1 MGQDLEVVD
10 PSNGQTKTVQLKPD
24 KGFDLLKA
32 ALRYRIKS
40 TPEQRAKL
48 LERLDPV
55 LREQV
60 VQESGVDVE

>member
-10 PSNGQTKTVQLKPD
+10 PSNGQTRTVQLKPD
-24 KGFDLLKA
+24 KGFD
-32 ALRYRIKS
+32 RIPGKS